1 MEVKNDRTNPN
12 HRKLLAWKPAS
23 FMHIFLHIQMLWR
36 SLEHAHFDKLS
47 GQSLKVSTSRW
58 KTPSG
63 FSKGR
68 KLSHIKEFEKR
79 LSSSRLSINPLEKIF
94 HTSLITASP
103 HLTTPCHP
111 PSPHPNGAPTQAQH
125 RGLPEVPL
133 LALPLRSPGSFH
145 IYPSCS
151 QKMPFHTGLQILQK
165 QWKVLYKFKH
175 PNVESKRW
183 FLWYKAWPH
192 QGRRQQ
198 ASHEVSDLSV
208 CNSLHPRPS
217 SRPAVKLGKGVWNSW
232 ISKCSTETLFQPC
245 KLWNAP
251 VTTRNGGVEPNF
263 WWPTP
268 TAWGYQASEIQMS
281 IHMAELKGWKR
292 WMVRRTYGPIVSR
305 DI

>member
-1 MEVKNDRTNPN
+1 MEVKSALPLDQSKWQEDFKTPG
-12 HRKLLAWKPAS
+12 
-23 FMHIFLHIQMLWR
+23 
-36 SLEHAHFDKLS
+36 LETSILHAHLLTHPNAVEISWARAFW
-47 GQSLKVSTSRW
+47 QTERAELKVSTSRW

-68 KLSHIKEFEKR
+68 KLSHVKEFEKR

-94 HTSLITASP
+94 HTSLITTSP

-151 QKMPFHTGLQILQK
+151 PKKCLSIPDCKYFK
-165 QWKVLYKFKH
+165 SNEKYLYKLKH
-175 PNVESKRW
+175 PNVQSKRW
-183 FLWYKAWPH
+183 FLWYEAWPH

-198 ASHEVSDLSV
+198 ASREVSDLSV

-217 SRPAVKLGKGVWNSW
+217 SRPAVKLGKGVFPTAGSP
-232 ISKCSTETLFQPC
+232 SAQPKPFFNCC
-245 KLWNAP
+245 KPWNAP

-263 WWPTP
+263 WWLTP
-268 TAWGYQASEIQMS
+268 TAWGYQSSEIQMS
-281 IHMAELKGWKR
+281 IHMAETKGWKR
-292 WMVRRTYGPIVSR
+292 WGGLMVL
-305 DI
+305 